1 MEPYA
6 VIQNGGR
13 QYLVRKGDVI
23 RVNALAAEKGAVI
36 RLSPVLAYHDGARL
50 QVGSPALSGTEV
62 EAEVL
67 DQVKGPKT
75 VAFKKKRRKGYSRK
89 VGARQRL
96 TVLKVH
102 NFVAQQG

>member
-13 QYLVRKGDVI
+13 QYLVHKGDVI
-23 RVNALAAEKGAVI
+23 QVNALAAEKGAVL
-36 RLSPVLAYHDGARL
+36 RLTPVLAYNDGTRL
-50 QVGSPALSGTEV
+50 QIGAPALAGTEV

-67 DQVKGPKT
+67 DQIKGPKT
-75 VAFKKKRRKGYSRK
+75 VSFKKKRRKGYSRK

-96 TVLKVH
+96 TVIKINH
-102 NFVAQQG
+102 FIAQG